1 MASGALEEAL
11 TGRELAFMR
20 YTRLLTLTPGDV
32 SAADIEAMRAAGASD
47 GEILE
52 VNQCVALFNYSNRSL
67 SGLGVQV
74 GDDRVGYY

>member
-1 MASGALEEAL
+1 MASGELAEAL
-11 TGRELAFMR
+11 DARELAFMR
-20 YTRLLTLTPGDV
+20 YTHLLTLTPGAV
-32 SAADIEAMRAAGASD
+32 TAADIEAMRAAGATD

-74 GDDRVGYY
+74 GEDRVGFY